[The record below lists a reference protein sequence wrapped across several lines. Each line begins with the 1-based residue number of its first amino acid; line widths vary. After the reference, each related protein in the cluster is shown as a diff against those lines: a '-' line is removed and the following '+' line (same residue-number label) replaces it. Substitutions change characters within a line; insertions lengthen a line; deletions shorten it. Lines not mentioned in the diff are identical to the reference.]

1 MVVLGHGRARSD
13 CCGTRGER
21 LKRILFSVA
30 AVVVAATCL
39 MALLGPRDS
48 LDAIQ
53 ADYMEGDLS
62 HTIAS
67 IVAIR
72 EKSRTADLHLLAA
85 NCYRQLGQGTQ
96 FREQIEK
103 AQRLSQ
109 SKDGVELAIAMY
121 KIQHGQLDV
130 SPQQM
135 VDLLQNAGAI
145 QADAYSVVV
154 QWAFATEKLTVAK
167 ELIDHWRTKQPNSAQ
182 LQYLAAVH
190 LNLSGLKE
198 EAAASLIDTI
208 ERYPRH
214 ELSWLALAEVFTRP
228 PNVRFRQSEL
238 LLERFASQFR
248 HNTEVELRLAK
259 IRRRLGHSR
268 ASQFALSDAKTEV
281 EILERANVEFD
292 LGNYRDSVVAFKA
305 ANLSTTDDFRKLIDA
320 AFTDSLQGQG
330 ETGSLLTDRVS
341 LGATALALAGD
352 SATSQSV
359 FELAANRTARLRR
372 MQDLRAKQAVLTG
385 DPSSV
390 REMNSVT
397 ALSELSPSTLSP
409 HMDPVANSS
418 GNELYQTHCANCHGT
433 NGDGFGRAASN
444 LFPPPRRFRDEPMR
458 MISSKNGLASD
469 ADLAQSIRRGQPGT
483 SMPAFKQFSDSEV
496 ASLVGVLRE
505 FTVSGLSAKFK
516 NVFSPDEETD
526 GLAESQWVAARSQA
540 NEPIAIPDLSNIAG
554 LAASGRKVFR
564 EAGCVGCHEVPGE
577 ANRVKNRLFDSL
589 GRPLHPPN
597 LELDAFHGG
606 DEPEAIYK
614 RITLGIPGTPHP
626 ALANVLEGDIESLV
640 AYIVSLRTVQPDVS
654 SNSARSR
661 RAMPPSLTRGIF
673 TLPLE

>member
-1 MVVLGHGRARSD
+1 M
-13 CCGTRGER
+13 
-21 LKRILFSVA
+21 KRILFSVA
-30 AVVVAATCL
+30 AVIAAATCL
-39 MALLGPRDS
+39 VLLSGRRDS
-48 LDAIQ
+48 LNSIQ
-53 ADYMEGDLS
+53 ASYTEGDLS
-62 HTIAS
+62 KTLALIGD
-67 IVAIR
+67 VP
-72 EKSRTADLHLLAA
+72 EKSLTAELHLLAA

-103 AQRLSQ
+103 AQRLVQ

-154 QWAFATEKLTVAK
+154 QWAFATEKLTVAN
-167 ELIDHWRTKQPNSAQ
+167 ELIDHWRAKQPNSAQ

-198 EAAASLIDTI
+198 DAAAGLIDTI
-208 ERYPRH
+208 ERHPRH

-228 PNVRFRQSEL
+228 PNVRFQQSEL
-238 LLERFASQFR
+238 LLERFASRFP

-259 IRRRLGHSR
+259 IRRRLGHAR
-268 ASQFALSDAKTEV
+268 ASQHALSAAKTDGEL
-281 EILERANVEFD
+281 LERANVAFD
-292 LGNYRDSVVAFKA
+292 LGNYRDSVDAFKS
-305 ANLSTTDDFRKLIDA
+305 ANLSTTNDFKKLIDT
-320 AFTDSLQGQG
+320 AFTNSLQGQG
-330 ETGSLLTDRVS
+330 EAGSLLTDRVS

-352 SATSQSV
+352 STASQSV

-372 MQDLRAKQAVLTG
+372 IQDLRAKQAVMPG
-385 DPSSV
+385 DQSLV

-397 ALSELSPSTLSP
+397 AISELSPSNLSA
-409 HMDPVANSS
+409 HMDPIANTP

-458 MISSKNGLASD
+458 MISSKNGVASD
-469 ADLAQSIRRGQPGT
+469 ADLAQSIRRGQAGT

-496 ASLVGVLRE
+496 DSLVGVLRE
-505 FTVSGLSAKFK
+505 FMGAGLLARFK
-516 NVFSPDEETD
+516 NEFSSDEGAD
-526 GLAESQWVAARSQA
+526 SLAESQWVVARSQA
-540 NEPIAIPDLSNIAG
+540 SEPIAIPDLSNLRG
-554 LAASGRKVFR
+554 LAARGREVFR

-577 ANRVKNRLFDSL
+577 ANRAKNRLFDSL
-589 GRPLHPPN
+589 GRPLYPPN
-597 LELDAFHGG
+597 LGLDAFHGG

-626 ALANVLEGDIESLV
+626 ALAPVLERDLVSLV
-640 AYIVSLRTVQPDVS
+640 AYINSLRTVQPDVS
-654 SNSARSR
+654 SNNARSK
-661 RAMPPSLTRGIF
+661 RAMPPSFTRGIF
-673 TLPLE
+673 TVPLK